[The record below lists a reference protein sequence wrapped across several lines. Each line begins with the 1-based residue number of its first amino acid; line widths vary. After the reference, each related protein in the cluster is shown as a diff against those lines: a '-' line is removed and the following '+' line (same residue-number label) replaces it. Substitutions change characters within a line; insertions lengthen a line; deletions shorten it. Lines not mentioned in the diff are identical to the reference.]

1 MTVNPI
7 VPNKGNP
14 PQVSG
19 TQGQSG
25 DEAFQSFANK
35 SDGYTEKE
43 LEEATRGRT
52 RLTRTRGANQT
63 KKSKTSL
70 LLVAD
75 NEEFESDEPVYRTVM
90 VDGQLFTL
98 RLIAVA

>member
-7 VPNKGNP
+7 VPNKGN

-35 SDGYTEKE
+35 SEGYTEEE
-43 LEEATRGRT
+43 LKQATNERT
-52 RLTRTRGANQT
+52 KLTRAKGADRT

-70 LLVAD
+70 LLVSN
-75 NEEFESDEPVYRTVM
+75 NEELLPDEPVYRTVM

-98 RLIAVA
+98 RLVAVA